1 MTLVLRYAVRSD
13 VGLLREGNEDS
24 AYAGPRLLAVADG
37 MGGHAAGEV
46 ASSLTIASMAKLDS
60 EPPGGDMLA
69 ELSSAV
75 AAANTRLQEMI
86 IANPA
91 VEGMGTTLTALF
103 WSDGHAAVCHIGD
116 SRGYLLREGELY
128 QITHD
133 HTLVQSLVDE
143 GRISADDVSTHPQR
157 SLLLRALDGRSV
169 AEPDLSVHDGQAG
182 DRYLLCSDGLS
193 GVVSDETLRETLATI
208 GDPEAV
214 TRQLI
219 ELALHGGGPDNIT
232 CIVADVVD
240 TATSRLP
247 ATGTPVM
254 AGAAANVSDP
264 MLSTDGTA
272 QVSPFGGIENHLDN
286 QFGGSYDGRGRS
298 STTAPQPMVAVD
310 ELDPAAMPL
319 AVATENGTD
328 PRMAGAR
335 RSHRAQPKRARRS
348 GRRRWPIVTTSLVV
362 LVAVIVGGIY
372 VFWRVEPGPVLRRG
386 RQPGPGGHLPR
397 RQPAD
402 RRDQPVQALPADR
415 DRARPGTG
423 ALPADREGHRRGQ
436 QPGQRPGDRHERPQ
450 RGHRVPAAVHPTE
463 GLGDQGERLPG
474 RGGAGQAGQAGQE
487 TGEQHPRQPGP
498 AAAEGRGDVPAVHG
512 VRHRG
517 QCPRPDHRALVS
529 SITAPSPAVD
539 PTGPLVPVARS
550 RRRTELIMLAFAVAL
565 TAFAFAN
572 VGFSLKGKLP
582 SGIVEYMAPYVV
594 MVVIAH
600 LAMRRFAPFAD
611 PLLLPLAALLNG
623 LGVVMTYRL
632 AAQGNLLTA
641 PLSSSATEI
650 QVVYTALG
658 IGCFVAVL
666 ALIREPRV
674 LQRYTYTLGAIG
686 ILLVALPALLPA
698 SISEVAGAKIQIRL
712 GTFTIQPEE
721 FAKLAL
727 AVSFAGYLVAKRD
740 VLALAGRRVLG
751 IDLPRARDLGPIL
764 VAWAASLLLLVFE
777 SDVGTSAVF
786 MGLFVAML
794 YIATSR
800 TSWLLL
806 GFVMFVAGA
815 FAASKLFAHVGERF
829 DIWLHPFVGQNPTN
843 NAYQLV
849 QGLYGMASGG
859 LLGKGLGGGQ
869 PYITPLV
876 QSDLVIS
883 AFGEELGLAGLMAIL
898 LIYGLIVQRGLRT
911 AMSVKDPFSKLL
923 AGGLSF
929 MLALQVFVI
938 VGGVTRLIPLTGI
951 TTPFLSQGGS
961 SLVASWMLI
970 ALLAR
975 LSDTARR
982 PPPRPI
988 QDEGLTQVVTL

>member
-69 ELSSAV
+69 ELAAAV

-143 GRISADDVSTHPQR
+143 GRISVDDVSTHPQR

-169 AEPDLSVHDGQAG
+169 AEPDLSVHDAQPG

-193 GVVSDETLRETLATI
+193 GVVSDETLREAMATI
-208 GDPEAV
+208 EDPEAV

-240 TATSRLP
+240 TAASRVSP
-247 ATGTPVM
+247 TGTPVL
-254 AGAAANVSDP
+254 AGAAANVHDSR
-264 MLSTDGTA
+264 LSTDGTG
-272 QVSPFGGIENHLDN
+272 PFGTDGDHQGNHYT
-286 QFGGSYDGRGRS
+286 GSYDEDGHPSMTVAR
-298 STTAPQPMVAVD
+298 PMVAVD
-310 ELDPAAMPL
+310 DLDPDDIAL
-319 AVATENGTD
+319 ALASENGTD
-328 PRMAGAR
+328 MTAVRAR
-335 RSHRAQPKRARRS
+335 RSHRAQPRRAR
-348 GRRRWPIVTTSLVV
+348 RRRWPIVTTSLVV
-362 LVAVIVGGIY
+362 LLAVVIGGGYAAWRWSQDQYYVGADSKGQEVLIYRGVNQHIAGISLSHPYQQTGIKLTQVPPPYQQTVKATDAASNLSSAQAIVANIQSAVTTCQQGYLDRQAWVAREILQRLQGG
-372 VFWRVEPGPVLRRG
+372 R
-386 RQPGPGGHLPR
+386 
-397 RQPAD
+397 
-402 RRDQPVQALPADR
+402 
-415 DRARPGTG
+415 
-423 ALPADREGHRRGQ
+423 
-436 QPGQRPGDRHERPQ
+436 
-450 RGHRVPAAVHPTE
+450 
-463 GLGDQGERLPG
+463 
-474 RGGAGQAGQAGQE
+474 GAGQEAAQEAAGRRRR
-487 TGEQHPRQPGP
+487 PRRRASPV
-498 AAAEGRGDVPAVHG
+498 RGHVPPVNRI
-512 VRHRG
+512 RHRG
-517 QCPRPDHRALVS
+517 RRPRPVHRGLVS

-539 PTGPLVPVARS
+539 PTGPLPPASRS
-550 RRRTELIMLAFAVAL
+550 RRRTELIMLVFAFALV
-565 TAFAFAN
+565 AFALAN
-572 VGFSLKGKLP
+572 VGFTLKGGLP
-582 SGIVEYMAPYVV
+582 AGAALYLAVYLAIVLL
-594 MVVIAH
+594 AH
-600 LAMRRFAPFAD
+600 LAVRRFAPWAD

-623 LGVVMTYRL
+623 LSIVMMDRL
-632 AAQGNLLTA
+632 AAQVNPARGVPAISASQANLQIA
-641 PLSSSATEI
+641 FSA
-650 QVVYTALG
+650 VG

-666 ALIREPRV
+666 VLIREPRV
-674 LQRYTYTLGAIG
+674 LQRYTYTLGAVG

-698 SISEVAGAKIQIRL
+698 SISEVYGAKIQIRF
-712 GTFTIQPEE
+712 GSFTTIQPEE

-727 AVSFAGYLVAKRD
+727 AASFAGYLVAKRD

-764 VAWAASLLLLVFE
+764 LAWAASLLLLIFE
-777 SDVGTSAVF
+777 SDIGTSAVF

-806 GFVMFVAGA
+806 GFLMFVVGA
-815 FAASKLFAHVGERF
+815 FAASRLVGHVHERF
-829 DIWLHPFVGQNPTN
+829 DIWLHPFTPANVNGNSF
-843 NAYQLV
+843 QLV

-876 QSDLVIS
+876 QSDLVFT
-883 AFGEELGLAGLMAIL
+883 AFGEEIGLAGLMALL

-911 AMSVKDPFSKLL
+911 AISVKDPFSKLL

-961 SLVASWMLI
+961 SLVGSWILI
-970 ALLAR
+970 ALLVR
-975 LSDTARR
+975 VSDTARR

-988 QDEGLTQVVTL
+988 QEEGLTQVVTLN